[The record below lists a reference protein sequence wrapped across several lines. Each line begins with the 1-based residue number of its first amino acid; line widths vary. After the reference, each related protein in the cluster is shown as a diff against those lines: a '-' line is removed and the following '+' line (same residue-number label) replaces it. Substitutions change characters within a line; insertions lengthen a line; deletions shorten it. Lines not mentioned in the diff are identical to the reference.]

1 MAYYELKRKECL
13 PKILE
18 FVFDRDD
25 LDASMV
31 ESGVRTKADYQ
42 PVLSL
47 LYELLDDIEG
57 DESERIRLI
66 LGITV
71 FRAYH
76 QKLLS
81 SRNKDNRIAACKYYS
96 HIIDLTDKEYER
108 LEKMLGD
115 SSVLVI
121 HSAASAIMSSPNVI
135 RRIHALAAVSR
146 RKSISRLAILELLNE
161 YHHTDKDQMDEE
173 AEQLL
178 HLIKADHIQT
188 DHLAIIIKGICD
200 IGYVSI
206 IDELYL
212 LIENGFA
219 DDREL
224 VLEALIYTIGRF
236 QYGIV
241 VDQILQKYQDDRRPR
256 IRRACAEMLE
266 SLVDP
271 LYGPNLLKLAMDQEF
286 SVRIKSVY
294 ALAALGPEG
303 TEYLKVL
310 QKESPEN
317 RLMIQSIVSE
327 VTQN

>member
-18 FVFDRDD
+18 FVFEKDD
-25 LDASMV
+25 MDASMV
-31 ESGVRTKADYQ
+31 ANGVRTKADYR

-66 LGITV
+66 LGISI
-71 FRAYH
+71 FREFH
-76 QKLLS
+76 HKLLNS
-81 SRNKDNRIAACKYYS
+81 GNKDNRIAACKYYS
-96 HIIDLTDKEYER
+96 HIVDLTDEEYQR
-108 LEKMLGD
+108 LENMLND

-121 HSAASAIMSSPNVI
+121 HSAASAIMSSPDVT
-135 RRIHALAAVSR
+135 RRINALSAVSR

-173 AEQLL
+173 AL
-178 HLIKADHIQT
+178 HLLELIRDERIPSV
-188 DHLAIIIKGICD
+188 HLAILIKGICD
-200 IGYVSI
+200 IGYISI

-212 LIENGFA
+212 LIESGFA
-219 DDREL
+219 DEREL
-224 VLEALIYTIGRF
+224 VLEALIYTMGRF
-236 QYGIV
+236 HYGVV
-241 VDQILQKYQDDRRPR
+241 VDPILEKYQTDGRPR

-271 LYGPNLLKLAMDQEF
+271 LYGPNLLQLAKDQEF

-294 ALAALGPEG
+294 ALAALGTEG
-303 TEYLKVL
+303 TEYLNVL
-310 QKESPEN
+310 QKESPEH

-327 VTQN
+327 VAQK